1 MLLLVEF
8 RKNAGLLKKNAF
20 SKFIEVLVNALL
32 KIAKELAIPCKIGW
46 VILSIKLGLTD
57 SGLPNPRS

>member
-20 SKFIEVLVNALL
+20 SKFLEVLVNALL
-32 KIAKELAIPCKIGW
+32 KIAKELAILCKIGW
-46 VILSIKLGLTD
+46 VILSIRLGLTA
-57 SGLPNPRS
+57 SGFPKPKS